1 MYWYRSI
8 IAHTVGRT
16 SPQVRLNV
24 SAYRDVLCRARMLR
38 SKNRRWN
45 SSTGATVLI

>member
-1 MYWYRSI
+1 M
-8 IAHTVGRT
+8 IAHSVGQT

-24 SAYRDVLCRARMLR
+24 SAHRNVLCRARVLR

-45 SSTGATVLI
+45 SSTDATVLI